1 MKVNQS
7 LKKAVQDWLEREQV
21 GSDQESEQALRQV
34 MSRLPE
40 APIPVGF
47 AERVLVSA
55 GIAPEPGRTGLLD
68 PAWALRF
75 TLAISLLLSGLAAVL
90 VPSLLQPTLGLL
102 QPARMIG
109 VILGGLVAFF
119 QRLGSGLAYWRDV
132 SEAGAVLSSVFSS
145 PIFLGVMA
153 VSVILSL
160 VAFRLLQ
167 GLIDSERS
175 ARYVH
180 SI

>member
-1 MKVNQS
+1 VQRR
-7 LKKAVQDWLEREQV
+7 LKKAVQNWLEQERDGSEQA
-21 GSDQESEQALRQV
+21 SEQALRQV
-34 MSRLPE
+34 MSRLPG

-55 GIAPEPGRTGLLD
+55 GIAPDPGRTGLLD

-75 TLAISLLLSGLAAVL
+75 TLAVSLLLSGLAAVL

-102 QPARMIG
+102 QPARLVG
-109 VILGGLVAFF
+109 VVVGGLMAFV
-119 QRLGSGLAYWRDV
+119 QRLGAGLAYWRDI
-132 SEAGAVLSSVFSS
+132 SEAGAVLSSVFST
-145 PIFLGVMA
+145 PTFLGVMA
-153 VSVILSL
+153 ASVLLSL

-175 ARYVH
+175 ARYVR
-180 SI
+180 ST

>member
-1 MKVNQS
+1 VKQS
-7 LKKAVQDWLEREQV
+7 LKNAVQNWLEQEQS
-21 GSDQESEQALRQV
+21 GSDEGSEQALQQV
-34 MSRLPE
+34 ITRLPE
-40 APIPVGF
+40 APVPLGF

-55 GIAPEPGRTGLLD
+55 GIVPEPARTGLQD
-68 PAWALRF
+68 PAWAWRF
-75 TLAISLLLSGLAAVL
+75 TLVVSLLLSGLAAVL

-102 QPARMIG
+102 QPARLVG
-109 VILGGLVAFF
+109 VIVAGLMAFL
-119 QRLGSGLAYWRDV
+119 QRLGAGLAYWRDI

-145 PIFLGVMA
+145 ATFLGVMA
-153 VSVILSL
+153 VSVLLSL

-175 ARYVH
+175 ARYVR